1 MFDLLV
7 LFCAG
12 VVLGAAITTVPRLVR
27 TSFGE
32 LKIDCSDPDKDL
44 YSIEVGDLDELAK
57 KKRVILKV
65 VKTATF
71 SQK

>member
-7 LFCAG
+7 MLSVGF
-12 VVLGAAITTVPRLVR
+12 VLGAAIANVLRLVR